1 MNDSLPADVERFLAD
16 HIESVE
22 AVNVLLLLFEQPAR
36 SWTADEVGRES
47 RTNEF
52 SADLHLRALS
62 ERALVQVSSSAPQ
75 PSYQA
80 NPTFARVVASVA
92 RTFRERRVAVIT
104 FIYSRP
110 DDVAEKPTDPVQ
122 AFADAFKLRK
132 DK

>member
-1 MNDSLPADVERFLAD
+1 
-16 HIESVE
+16 VE
-22 AVNVLLLLFEQPAR
+22 AVNVLLHFFEQPGRAL
-36 SWTADEVGRES
+36 SAYEVGRES

-52 SADLHLRALS
+52 SAELHLRALADKQLLRVS
-62 ERALVQVSSSAPQ
+62 AGPPVTYQADPAFTHVVSSL
-75 PSYQA
+75 
-80 NPTFARVVASVA
+80 A

-110 DDVAEKPTDPVQ
+110 DEAAESPTDPLQ

>member
-1 MNDSLPADVERFLAD
+1 LKDSLPSDVARFLSE

-36 SWTADEVGRES
+36 AWSADEVGRES

-52 SADLHLRALS
+52 SAELHLRALADKRLLRVS
-62 ERALVQVSSSAPQ
+62 PGPPVTYQADPAFTHVVSSL
-75 PSYQA
+75 
-80 NPTFARVVASVA
+80 A

-110 DDVAEKPTDPVQ
+110 DDAEKAPTDPLQ

-132 DK
+132 DE